1 MGAPGLKL
9 VTRQKGTSCRE
20 LFPAKSCLHRH
31 DLMINRGSLSLFFVS
46 VKPHPGLSFEL
57 GVLECKADTGK
68 LDDR

>member
-9 VTRQKGTSCRE
+9 VTSPKGASRRE
-20 LFPAKSCLHRH
+20 LFPAKS
-31 DLMINRGSLSLFFVS
+31 LMINRGSLSLFFVS
-46 VKPHPGLSFEL
+46 VKPHPGLSSEL